1 MRVSSASPMI
11 LKTGATTA
19 VGSTMKTLPLPSL
32 ERATERIEVRP
43 ELSTKVTFCHVEPHL
58 VGVREG
64 C

>member
-1 MRVSSASPMI
+1 MI